1 MCEIVRINIC
11 EMIYEWIFSDKKM
24 ADYFRFVMNIPQK
37 DEYIADFAPD
47 CTVKVNTND
56 SKKVFLDQYN
66 DATLKTKK
74 SAIYL
79 SDKSV
84 ECYLDVE
91 RIREPES
98 LYYFLINPVLIH
110 VFALNNKLY
119 IHGACIGMEDKGVC
133 ILGPRNSGKTTLSI
147 MALLKGY
154 QLLTDDCIFVDSK
167 NIARSFYRPL
177 HVHPA
182 LGKKLHIEDRLL
194 ECKPYMNDEIEL
206 NYRIEKYHPKQ
217 AMDNKKLDVLIFP
230 SVTAL
235 ENTIVNEIID
245 RQEKKRRIIECV
257 QYSTVEKMINDSLNG
272 ILENL
277 IDLPAY
283 EVSLGKNLFENYEVV
298 FDNICNIANL

>member
-1 MCEIVRINIC
+1 MCDIIRTTIC
-11 EMIYEWIFSDKKM
+11 EMNYEWIFSDKKM
-24 ADYFRFVMNIPQK
+24 TDYFRFVMNISPR
-37 DEYIADFAPD
+37 DVYITDFVPD
-47 CTVKVNTND
+47 CTVKVITHNT
-56 SKKVFLDQYN
+56 KKVFLDQYN

-79 SDKSV
+79 SNKLV

-119 IHGACIGMEDKGVC
+119 IHGACIEMEDKGVC

-154 QLLTDDCIFVDSK
+154 RLLTDDCIFVDSK

-182 LGKKLHIEDRLL
+182 LGEKLNIEDRLL

-217 AMDNKKLDVLIFP
+217 AMNNKKLDVLIFP

-245 RQEKKRRIIECV
+245 RQDKKRRIIECI
-257 QYSTVEKMINDSLNG
+257 QYSTEGKIINNSLYG

-283 EVSLGKNLFENYEVV
+283 EVYLGKNLFQNYEVV
-298 FDNICNIANL
+298 FDDICNIIHS